1 MSGDDARLS
10 RVLAA
15 LRASG
20 DVTYHWDLAG
30 DRIDWFGPVEEVLAQ
45 ETPGPVSTGDRFH
58 DLINPD
64 DLARRLKMLSRHFSA
79 RDRFDCEYRLRTPD
93 GGFRWVHERGEVTIG
108 SDGKPETMVG
118 TLRAITARKLSE
130 ERLEYLANFDELTGH
145 FNRGRLKG
153 AIEHALNRSRRYG
166 RSGAYL
172 VMDVDNLA
180 LINDAYGAEMGDAV
194 IVALG
199 ERLDRLVGA
208 SDVIGRVEGDEFGI
222 LLDDCDEAAL
232 QQTAERIIRAVREE
246 AFQTRVGAI
255 AVTVSLGGLIFP
267 ESAQTGHDV
276 MSRAESALHNAKR
289 AGRNHFVLYKLTET
303 QRLGIRQDMGIAKQ
317 VQRALSENRLEFAYQ
332 PIVRSTTGAPEFHE
346 CLLRMRKTDGQLV
359 SAGQFIPVVEQLG
372 LMRQIDRRVL
382 ELAVHQLHEDREAVL
397 AFNISGL
404 TVSDQSWL
412 RCLVALLKGKPEI
425 ATRLTVEIT
434 ETAALQD
441 IEESERFVSTVRD
454 LGCKVALDDFGAG
467 YSSFRHLKALAVDMV
482 KIDGSFVGNLVD
494 RVENQL
500 FVRTL
505 LGLAR
510 GFGLTTVAECV
521 ETADEAALLAE
532 EGVTYLQGYYF
543 GRPEAKR
550 LPCTTS
556 LLPCADG
563 APSVAA
569 GLLAV
574 PERRLI
580 G

>member
-1 MSGDDARLS
+1 MPGDDARLS

-20 DVTYHWDLAG
+20 DVTYHWDFAC
-30 DRIDWFGPVEEVLAQ
+30 DRIEWSGPVEEVLAQ
-45 ETPGPVSTGDRFH
+45 PDLSSISTGDRFH
-58 DLINPD
+58 DLINSD
-64 DLARRLKMLSRHFSA
+64 DLARRLKALSRHFSS
-79 RDRFDCEYRLRTPD
+79 RGRFDCEYRLRCPD
-93 GGFRWVHERGEVTIG
+93 GTFRWVHERGEVTIG
-108 SDGKPETMVG
+108 TDGKPETMTG

-145 FNRGRLKG
+145 FNRSRLKS
-153 AIEHALNRSRRYG
+153 AIEHALSRSRRYG

-172 VMDVDNLA
+172 VLDVDNLA
-180 LINDAYGAEMGDAV
+180 LINDAYGAETGDAV

-199 ERLDRLVGA
+199 ERLDRLIGA

-222 LLDDCDEAAL
+222 VLDDCDENVL

-246 AFQTRVGAI
+246 PFPTRIGAV

-267 ESAQTGHDV
+267 DSAQTGHDV
-276 MSRAESALHNAKR
+276 MSRAESALHTAKR
-289 AGRNHFVLYKLTET
+289 AGRNHFMLYRLTEV

-317 VQRALSENRLEFAYQ
+317 VQRALAEERLEFAYQ
-332 PIVRSTTGAPEFHE
+332 PIVRADTGTPEFHE
-346 CLLRMRKTDGQLV
+346 CLLRMRKHDGQLV

-382 ELAVHQLHEDREAVL
+382 EMVVHQLHEDPGAVL

-404 TVSDQSWL
+404 TASDQSWL
-412 RCLVALLKGKPEI
+412 RGLVALLKGKPEV
-425 ATRLTVEIT
+425 ASRLIVEIT

-441 IEESERFVSTVRD
+441 IDDSERFVTTVRD

-482 KIDGSFVGNLVD
+482 KIDGSFVGNLMD
-494 RVENQL
+494 RAENQL

-510 GFGLTTVAECV
+510 GFGLATVAECV
-521 ETADEAALLAE
+521 ETADEAALLVQ

-543 GRPEAKR
+543 GRPEASR
-550 LPCTTS
+550 LPCS
-556 LLPCADG
+556 ANLLPCLDRAVLARSDG
-563 APSVAA
+563 MLSRVNGA
-569 GLLAV
+569 
-574 PERRLI
+574 
-580 G
+580 